1 MDWKLPLKS
10 LQTDFIERLKS
21 NEIFHCP
28 IKGTF
33 CELTIIPQQET
44 QEIKDFCEKMAD
56 KFKGASLHQSA
67 SEIFINNMKG
77 KLAEAAVKAR
87 LAHLITPIDL
97 GIKVGGDGQ
106 VDFRLASNPH
116 VGIQVKARQGSVDI
130 VQWEISAEEVE
141 KNAALVCILI
151 QEKVTKVQSEYRLIH
166 AGFIPTNQIQVEPG
180 KKAFVGIKDLLYCGG
195 LACYLVDIHLEEKP
209 VIVST
214 TTPTKD
220 EAAVISSFALTKAE
234 AILQLEQQL
243 NELDQ
248 EQSQIGFEIPPGPQ
262 RISGIAGSGKTLLL
276 CQKAA
281 QMYIRSKRENL
292 DWNIAL
298 VFFTRSLYGAVTEL
312 VDFWLRLLSNDEIRY
327 DPNNPH
333 LRVLHAWGE
342 KGQPGFYSTIAQ
354 AHGVGKMIPG
364 SISQYSPPE
373 RLAYLCKRVLENH
386 SVTPMFDAILIDEGQ
401 DLSVNDDELRY
412 QQRQAIYWLAWQ
424 SLKPSDPQQPHLRRL
439 IWAYDEAQSLHTLSI
454 PTAQE
459 VLGEELKLLIGG
471 SGGGFYSGGIRKAHV
486 MSRCYRTPGRVLTA
500 AHAIGMGWLRPG
512 GMLTGFT
519 NKQDWKRIGYEVE
532 GDFRKIDATISLH
545 RPPKNSPN
553 PINSLWQGELLKFET
568 YENRAAEL
576 SALVEKIQYDLN
588 HEGLKPS
595 RDILVIVLASHFEA
609 KALETQ
615 VAQTLMAQGIDIF
628 IPGALRRNVLNPTY
642 PQLNANNFWCEG
654 AVTVSRVQRAKG
666 NEASMVY
673 VVGFDNIAQE
683 ESNITLRNQL
693 FVALTRSRAW
703 VYLSGVK
710 QHGEGADYELYEE
723 MRQVIASRETFTFQ
737 FQRPQHD
744 VGEAV
749 EVI

>member
-10 LQTDFIERLKS
+10 LQKDFIERLKS
-21 NEIFHCP
+21 GNIFHCP
-28 IKGTF
+28 IEGTF
-33 CELTIIPQQET
+33 AELTIILQEET
-44 QEIKDFCEKMAD
+44 QEIQTFSQGMVN
-56 KFKGASLHQSA
+56 KFKKIPSQQST
-67 SEIFINNMKG
+67 SKIFRNNMKG

-87 LAHLITPIDL
+87 LAHLITPINLD
-97 GIKVGGDGQ
+97 IKVGGDGK
-106 VDFRLASNPH
+106 VDFQLVGNPNI
-116 VGIQVKARQGSVDI
+116 GIQVKARHGSVDT
-130 VQWEISAEEVE
+130 VQWKISAEEAE

-151 QEKVTKVQSEYRLIH
+151 QEEVTEIQSEYRLIH

-180 KKAFVGIKDLLYCGG
+180 GEASVGIKDLLYCGG
-195 LACYLVDIHLEEKP
+195 LACYLTEICPEDKS
-209 VIVST
+209 VIVPPFAST
-214 TTPTKD
+214 KG
-220 EAAVISSFALTKAE
+220 E

-243 NELDQ
+243 SELDQ
-248 EQSQIGFEIPPGPQ
+248 ERSKIGFEIPPGPQ
-262 RISGIAGSGKTLLL
+262 RIRGIAGSGKTLLL

-292 DWNIAL
+292 NWNIAL
-298 VFFTRSLYGAVTEL
+298 VFFTRSLYGVVTEL
-312 VDFWLRLLSNDEIRY
+312 VDSWLRVLSNDEIRY

-333 LRVLHAWGE
+333 LRILPAWGQT
-342 KGQPGFYSTIAQ
+342 GQPGFYSTIAQ
-354 AHGVGKMIPG
+354 SHGVGKIIPG

-386 SVTPMFDAILIDEGQ
+386 SVTPMFDAILIDEWQ

-412 QQRQAIYWLAWQ
+412 QERQAIYWLAWQ
-424 SLKPSDPQQPHLRRL
+424 SLKPSDPQQPHWRRL
-439 IWAYDEAQSLHTLSI
+439 IWAYDEAQSLHTSSV

-471 SGGGFYSGGIRKAHV
+471 AGGGRYPGGIQKAHV
-486 MSRCYRTPGRVLTA
+486 MSCCYRTPGWVLTA

-519 NKQDWKRIGYEVE
+519 SKDDWKDIGYEVKE
-532 GDFRKIDATISLH
+532 GDFRKIGSTITLH
-545 RPPKNSPN
+545 RPPKNSSN
-553 PINSLWQGELLKFET
+553 PINTLWKGELLEFET

-576 SALVEKIQYDLN
+576 SALANKIQYDLN

-595 RDILVIVLASHFEA
+595 QDILVIVLASHFGA

-615 VAQTLMAQGIDIF
+615 VAQTWVAQGIDIF
-628 IPGALRRNVLNPTY
+628 IPGALQCNILNPTF
-642 PQLNANNFWCEG
+642 PQFNANNFWCRG
-654 AVTVSRVQRAKG
+654 AVTVSGVHRAKG

-683 ESNITLRNQL
+683 ESNIALRNQL

-710 QHGEGADYELYEE
+710 QHGEGADYPLYEE
-723 MRQVIASRETFTFQ
+723 MRQVIASASRETFTFQ

-744 VGEAV
+744 VAV
-749 EVI
+749 LNPT